1 MLGLKYLNKKW
12 MKKGLIC
19 EIIIVFILIY
29 DLWIIYIFNYIV
41 FMNLVNI
48 IL

>member
-1 MLGLKYLNKKW
+1 MLGLKYFNKNEW
-12 MKKGLIC
+12 KKGLIC
-19 EIIIVFILIY
+19 EIITVFILIY

-48 IL
+48 IS